1 MRIPLFLT
9 TSFLFLFTTCAFGQ
23 MVKTEFGKNRVQF
36 NDDFREWL
44 QYESPNFRA
53 YWYGPARNVGQAA
66 VQLAEYDC
74 AEIQSLLEHK
84 ISSKIEIIVYTD
96 LTDLKQ
102 GNIGEEE
109 VFPIQGSEH
118 PLAQLEAAQ
127 GKRLQSNL
135 DISQLLNGRVNG
147 FRIFVCFDGNHQ
159 HLRRQIREGIATIY
173 LNSML
178 FGSNLQEMVQ
188 NAVSYSLPPWF
199 KQGIVAFAA
208 QPWSPELDNVLRDC
222 IMRPGFP
229 GFKKFAKQN
238 PQLAG
243 HAFWYYVSLH
253 YGKQTLS
260 NLLYLTR
267 INRNIESGFQYILG
281 GNVSK
286 TFEAWEGYF
295 RERYQNDQ
303 VGREAFPEGQNLK
316 FKGNVPISAAKI
328 SPDGK
333 QFAYICNEAGKCRV
347 FVQETDG
354 TKRKRIKK
362 TGFYNTLQTTDF
374 DYPIIAWKPDGSAL
388 SVLYEQKDIRKIYTY
403 DFNLKKGST
412 ELLSPDFQRVYSME
426 YLSAT
431 EIALSAG
438 TNGFSDIFIY
448 KPVSRT
454 FRRITNDFYDDLDV
468 GIFRYRGQKGLIWAS
483 NRPDTALSTARMDT
497 ILPIGSYDIFFLNT
511 EKKEDGLVQLT
522 STERVQERHPAGV
535 DSEYF
540 AYLSDANGIINRYVA
555 HPDTVFDHT
564 RTIVIYKDAAREQ
577 IDGIS
582 KLSALDS
589 ARIDTF
595 WREPVYR
602 TTSTGHTQTN
612 FSRNIINQHIAAD
625 STVIDLFF
633 EQGKF
638 RVAMTKTEPE
648 REIVA
653 LNTAYRQ
660 MQLLKWGK
668 LQGTAKGEV
677 GEKAVKK
684 EPSETPKDSV
694 ALKPDPFADYFQSEF
709 PNPAPKVAAQPQT
722 ADEKKQVP
730 GKREAKFGLEDKEP
744 LREVHKFRG
753 TRVIPYRL
761 KFRLDEFRFLNF
773 DNAPILNMP
782 DLFVGGYGINPLGIH
797 PKISLKELFEDYQ
810 VEIGARYSL
819 LLSGQFNT
827 LGNFSPTNPVS
838 TAANAGTDLSF
849 NNKEYYLRI
858 SDKKRRFDRKY
869 TYYHKATLFSET
881 RPTSEIYKS
890 RLISDV
896 GQAEWSFP
904 FNTFHSLKTTAFLRL
919 DKLVY
924 LATDS
929 TTLRTP
935 SRNEQRFGLN
945 VQYVYDNVLMLANN
959 TPVGTRLKIYTYGMK
974 GIRIQLTGE
983 RAFDL
988 TNGFMG
994 VAGFDARH
1002 YLRLDRKSIIAL
1014 RLTGATAFGSEKM
1027 LYMIGGVEG
1036 ALRPPL
1042 GNNLTIPG
1050 GNYAYL
1056 TQAAQMRGFYSNIR
1070 NGNSF
1075 FLLNTEIRVPLLLYV
1090 FPNVRASWLKNL
1102 QGVGFFDCGSAWLDG
1117 KLFSSDNPLNTVNLP
1132 ENNPNSPV
1140 SIRVNYFRDPIVMG
1154 TGYGVRT
1161 TFFGYFVKFDYA
1173 WGIETRVFQKPI
1185 KHFSIGLDF

>member
-1 MRIPLFLT
+1 MLTLPFLFLT
-9 TSFLFLFTTCAFGQ
+9 FSCAFGQ
-23 MVKTEFGKNRVQF
+23 QVKTEFGKNRVQF

-53 YWYGPARNVGQAA
+53 YWYGPSRNVGQAA

-127 GKRLQSNL
+127 GKRLQSNMDL
-135 DISQLLNGRVNG
+135 SQLLNGRVNG
-147 FRIFVCFDGNHQ
+147 FRIFVSFDGNHQ

-188 NAVSYSLPPWF
+188 NAVSYSLPAWF

-208 QPWSPELDNVLRDC
+208 EPWSPELDNVLRDLVL
-222 IMRPGFP
+222 RPDFS
-229 GFKKFAKQN
+229 GFKKLAKQN

-243 HAFWYYVSLH
+243 HSFWYYINLH
-253 YGKQTLS
+253 YGKQSLS

-281 GNVSK
+281 GTVST
-286 TFEAWEGYF
+286 TFEAWETYF

-303 VGREAFPEGQNLK
+303 LGREPFPEGQTLK
-316 FKGNVPISAAKI
+316 FKGKLPVSTAKI

-333 QFAYICNEAGKCRV
+333 QFAYVCNEAGKCRV
-347 FVQETDG
+347 YVQDTG
-354 TKRKRIKK
+354 STKRRRIKK
-362 TGFYNTLQTTDF
+362 TGFYNTLQTNDY
-374 DYPIIAWKPDGSAL
+374 DYPLIAWKPDGSAL

-403 DFNLKKGST
+403 DFILNKGST

-426 YLSAT
+426 YLSGS
-431 EIALSAG
+431 ELALSAS
-438 TNGFSDIFIY
+438 TNGFSDVFLY
-448 KPVSRT
+448 KPLSRT
-454 FRRITNDFYDDLDV
+454 YRRITNDFYDDLDV
-468 GIFRYRGQKGLIWAS
+468 GIFRYNGQKGLIWAS
-483 NRPDTALSTARMDT
+483 NRPDTALYLAKMDT
-497 ILPIGSYDIFFLNT
+497 ILPIGNFDIFYLNT
-511 EKKEDGLVQLT
+511 EKKEDGLLQLT
-522 STERVQERHPAGV
+522 HTESVQERNPVGI
-535 DSEYF
+535 DTQYF
-540 AYLSDANGIINRYVA
+540 AYLSDVNGIANRQVA
-555 HPDTVFDHT
+555 YPDTVFDHT

-577 IDGIS
+577 FEGKS
-582 KLSALDS
+582 TLSAQDS

-602 TTSTGHTQTN
+602 TTGVGQGQTDYG
-612 FSRNIINQHIAAD
+612 RNIIRQHFGAD
-625 STVIDLFF
+625 SCAIDLFF
-633 EQGKF
+633 EEGKF
-638 RVAMTKTEPE
+638 KIAIGRAAFNKG
-648 REIVA
+648 A
-653 LNTAYRQ
+653 QAQNTAYRQ
-660 MQLLKWGK
+660 MQLLKTGK
-668 LQGTAKGEV
+668 TSDAKTKTDAE
-677 GEKAVKK
+677 EKVKK
-684 EPSETPKDSV
+684 ESPASPRDSV
-694 ALKPDPFADYFQSEF
+694 APKADPFADYFQSEF
-709 PNPAPKVAAQPQT
+709 PNPAPKVAAPAQT
-722 ADEKKQVP
+722 AADKKQI
-730 GKREAKFGLEDKEP
+730 GGRRAAKFGLEEKEIF
-744 LREVHKFRG
+744 RAVHKFKG

-773 DNAPILNMP
+773 DNSPILNMP

-810 VEIGARYSL
+810 VEVGARYSL

-838 TAANAGTDLSF
+838 SVGNASTDLAF

-869 TYYHKATLFSET
+869 TFYHKATLFSET

-896 GQAEWSFP
+896 GQVEWSFP
-904 FNTFHSLKTTAFLRL
+904 FNTFHSIKTSAMLRL

-945 VQYVYDNVLMLANN
+945 LQYVYDNVLMLANN
-959 TPVGTRLKIYTYGMK
+959 TPLGTRLKVYTYGMQ
-974 GIRIQLTGE
+974 GIRVQLTGE

-1002 YLRLDRKSIIAL
+1002 YLRLDRKSIVAL
-1014 RLTGATAFGSEKM
+1014 RLTAATAFGSEKM

-1042 GNNLTIPG
+1042 GNSLAIPG
-1050 GNYAYL
+1050 GNYTYL

-1132 ENNPNSPV
+1132 QNNPNSPV
-1140 SIRVNYFRDPIVMG
+1140 SIRVNYFRDPVVMG
-1154 TGYGVRT
+1154 TGYGFRT